1 MIGLLSS
8 NKHNRIWNDK
18 GGEFQ
23 PLCTPKAKNSP
34 HSDYR
39 TLRGTRDGLRRPKKL
54 KDPQLNSIL
63 TWPFTIIL
71 ITSWFLIFYWNLY
84 SNDKF
89 LFKSFKKSPQSFY
102 SSKYSQNFTQC
113 FDVFWGILS
122 LSQVSMGNWALSIWK
137 LLEFIS
143 EVKAAGNVPLWNK
156 TLTFFFSIV

>member
-54 KDPQLNSIL
+54 KDPQLNSVL

-71 ITSWFLIFYWNLY
+71 IRSWFLIFYWNLY
-84 SNDKF
+84 SNTNF
-89 LFKSFKKSPQSFY
+89 YLRVLRSPPSPSIALNTPEFHTMLWCLLRYSVSFPGQHGK
-102 SSKYSQNFTQC
+102 
-113 FDVFWGILS
+113 
-122 LSQVSMGNWALSIWK
+122 LSIEHMK
-137 LLEFIS
+137 VTRIYFRSQGCRECS
-143 EVKAAGNVPLWNK
+143 SAE
-156 TLTFFFSIV
+156 